1 MLTNSRIAHGDQLGA
16 QMTTL
21 ANLMYLSEVNDQELV
36 FYNELKNFRR
46 GYQFLDVFNCSGIKL
61 IESRNS
67 LIRALTKRIKRI
79 DSSNWKNSMKMTY
92 FSKFKYYKDRIVYE
106 FIKKSYYNFKQF
118 KDLSGAVHCDKTLLI
133 LKDSNNYD
141 VIDGFGTY
149 QDWKSVENR
158 VKAEFSFRQGIVN
171 DGDSIFR
178 RLDLKGLQPVSVH
191 FRLTDYL
198 VLSSLNL
205 KLDYYKKALGYFD
218 DTNCIY
224 LVFSDDIEKVKGLG
238 LFNNR
243 NVIYMDGG
251 NRAAIDMYLMTKCSG
266 GNIIANSTFSFCG
279 GYLNDSSDKKVI
291 CPRNFVDEN
300 TKENYINGNYYPESW
315 IAI

>member
-1 MLTNSRIAHGDQLGA
+1 
-16 QMTTL
+16 
-21 ANLMYLSEVNDQELV
+21 
-36 FYNELKNFRR
+36 
-46 GYQFLDVFNCSGIKL
+46 
-61 IESRNS
+61 
-67 LIRALTKRIKRI
+67 
-79 DSSNWKNSMKMTY
+79 MKMTY

-106 FIKKSYYNFKQF
+106 FIKKSYHNFKQF
-118 KDLSGAVHCDKTLLI
+118 KGLSGAVHCDKTLLI
-133 LKDSNNYD
+133 LRDSNNYD

-158 VKAEFSFRQGIVN
+158 VKVEFSFRQGIVN
-171 DGDSIFR
+171 DGDSIFK

-251 NRAAIDMYLMTKCSG
+251 NSAAIDMYLMTKCSG
-266 GNIIANSTFSFCG
+266 GNIIANSTFSFWG